1 MSETKIPQK
10 FYIFGAHPRALTL
23 AVYLK
28 KLHPEWDLLGYLY
41 DNDEINPEDVDGV
54 PVLKVQ
60 QIQDNSL
67 NLDISASAYIGTRG
81 VNFEHARKVLEK
93 LGFQQIFYYD
103 VALDNELR
111 NLFIPEYYTDHGW
124 DYTRLED
131 ILCNLGGKQAPTSD
145 KSKLNSSTASTIVS
159 AEPASTIYVVRS
171 AADSA
176 TCGKTSLSPYESFI
190 QAGCA
195 LTGQKLAECR
205 FFDSIGE
212 NISDKNRQLCE
223 LTAMYWIWKNS
234 DQDIVGL
241 EHYRRRFILPNGW
254 EQALLTGKADII
266 LPVPLYVHPS
276 LKANYCFRHTEHT
289 WNAMMESLAELCPD
303 YVAPAKE
310 LFETTACYAPCNLL
324 IANKNVFDDLCGW
337 LFPIL
342 LKTMEK
348 CGTLDDNYQN
358 RYPGFLSERLI
369 TLYFNYNKNVRVV
382 YADKVFLS

>member
-28 KLHPEWDLLGYLY
+28 KFHPEWDLLGYLY

-131 ILCNLGGKQAPTSD
+131 VLYESAYTR
-145 KSKLNSSTASTIVS
+145 SSS
-159 AEPASTIYVVRS
+159 ATIYAVRS

-176 TCGKTSLSPYESFI
+176 TCEKTSLSPYESFI

-195 LTGQKLAECR
+195 LSDKRLTECKY
-205 FFDSIGE
+205 FDNIGE
-212 NISDKNRQLCE
+212 NISDKNRQMCE

-254 EQALLTGKADII
+254 EQALLTGNADII

-369 TLYFNYNKNVRVV
+369 TLYFNYNKNVRAV